1 VLWPRRT
8 LVVETI
14 QAMIAEILEM
24 PLPLL
29 IPIMILAVMVPMMAV
44 AMIAEAIRGVR
55 ISRSA
60 SRMGTT
66 ND

>member
-1 VLWPRRT
+1 M
-8 LVVETI
+8 VETI